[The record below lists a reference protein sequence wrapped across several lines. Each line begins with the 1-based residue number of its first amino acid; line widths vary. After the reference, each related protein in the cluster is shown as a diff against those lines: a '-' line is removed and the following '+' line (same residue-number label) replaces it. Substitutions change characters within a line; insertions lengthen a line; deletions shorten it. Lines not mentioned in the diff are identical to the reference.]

1 MPTVQLRTPA
11 GDVNVVDESLVDYY
25 RQQGWTEEPTA
36 AQLAAV
42 AAEAEA
48 QQLKGAALD
57 AALEEAGLSKAGS
70 ADEKRQRLAEHN
82 TPAAEAPA
90 EAPITTEEQ

>member
-11 GDVNVVDESLVDYY
+11 GDVHTVDESLEDYY
-25 RQQGWTEEPTA
+25 RKQGWVPEPTQA
-36 AQLAAV
+36 DLDAI

-48 QQLKGAALD
+48 QRLKGAALD
-57 AALEEAGLSKAGS
+57 AALEEAGLPRTGS

>member
-11 GDVNVVDESLVDYY
+11 GDVNTVDESLVGYY
-25 RQQGWTEEPTA
+25 QQQGWTVEPTA
-36 AQLAAV
+36 ADLAAI

-57 AALEEAGLSKAGS
+57 EALEEAGLPKTGT

-82 TPAAEAPA
+82 TAAEAQP
-90 EAPITTEEQ
+90 EEEQ